1 MAEDHLK
8 GFDNERK
15 FNQVFQQAR
24 IDNPSLKVHTIKR
37 VIAHFAPYF
46 TDCLFERREC
56 HRKLKYVGTWYDDSE
71 SIHQEEYFQV
81 GETYE
86 SETFNGGTYSF
97 RLPNGGQERIIGC
110 AYFEWV
116 S

>member
-1 MAEDHLK
+1 MTEDHLV
-8 GFDNERK
+8 GFENERK
-15 FNQVFQQAR
+15 FNDVFQQAR
-24 IDNPSLKVHTIKR
+24 IDNPSLKVHTVRK

-46 TDCLFERREC
+46 TDNLFERREC
-56 HRKLKYVGTWYDDSE
+56 RRKLNYVGMWYNDSE
-71 SIHQEEYFQV
+71 CFHQEEYFQV

-97 RLPNGGQERIIGC
+97 RLPNGEERIIGC